1 MSNQTQVVA
10 PSPDRKI
17 TSLIARINRK
27 LGHNSE
33 RLCAARVGGRLESNV
48 GRYYVLDVTRNVVI
62 DTHVD
67 LETLGRR
74 LRILRPGEILG

>member
-1 MSNQTQVVA
+1 MSNQI
-10 PSPDRKI
+10 KI
-17 TSLIARINRK
+17 TVAGLTARINRK
-27 LGHNSE
+27 IAHNGQ

-74 LRILRPGEILG
+74 LRVIWPGEILG

>member
-1 MSNQTQVVA
+1 MSNQI
-10 PSPDRKI
+10 KI
-17 TSLIARINRK
+17 TVAGLTARINRK
-27 LGHNSE
+27 IAHNGQ

-67 LETLGRR
+67 LETLGVR
-74 LRILRPGEILG
+74 LGVLQSGENLAAWMEQ